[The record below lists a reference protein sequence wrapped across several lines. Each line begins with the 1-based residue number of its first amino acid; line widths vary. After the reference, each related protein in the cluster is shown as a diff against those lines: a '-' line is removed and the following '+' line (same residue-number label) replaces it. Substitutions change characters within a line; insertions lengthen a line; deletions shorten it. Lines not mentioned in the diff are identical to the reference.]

1 MGVALTGDRA
11 ARVSIALGSGAQ
23 LLAVAEGFGRIDGV
37 PVANAALQRLRLAF
51 ERHRRGDRIARA
63 LERPESAAALLCG
76 SVSRLND
83 EIYARGASHADFV
96 SAGCSLT
103 AVLLVGNRATAAH
116 LGATAAYLTRDGHSR
131 ALTTR
136 HVVEDLPVRL
146 LTRALGAQP
155 VCEPSMASFDID
167 DGDSLVLTDS
177 ANRPLIVREFRHDDL
192 ETFAMG
198 ASGAGFATIAR
209 VGAFVFF
216 ALAFLCVR

>member
-1 MGVALTGDRA
+1 MGVALSGDRA
-11 ARVSIALGSGAQ
+11 ARVSIVLGSGAQ

-37 PVANAALQRLRLAF
+37 PVANAALQRLRIAF
-51 ERHRRGDRIARA
+51 ERRRRGDRIARA
-63 LERPESAAALLCG
+63 LERPEGAAALLSG
-76 SVSRLND
+76 SVVRLND

-103 AVLLVGNRATAAH
+103 AVLLVGNHAIAAH

-131 ALTTR
+131 ALTPQ
-136 HVVEDLPVRL
+136 HVVADLPVRL

-167 DGDSLVLTDS
+167 DGDTLVLTDS
-177 ANRPLIVREFRHDDL
+177 ANRPLIVREFRRDDL

-198 ASGAGFATIAR
+198 VASSGLATVAR
-209 VGAFVFF
+209 VAAVAFF
-216 ALAFLCVR
+216 ALALLCVR